1 MWPISKTIW
10 KFGKIYLEFR
20 LNNNFWIESQ
30 RLMCHIFVHLHKHT
44 YTWARSHFFLHQIRL
59 LSVFLYSCR
68 VLFTVAIYLSLSC
81 CALARTRP
89 RACVLIRSECS
100 FRTKSH
106 NARHRNASPLY
117 LSNVR
122 RCVLSECVQW
132 RIALNVFLFEATF
145 IVSTVNTHIQW
156 SMLPMQNNMH

>member
-1 MWPISKTIW
+1 MNRKTT
-10 KFGKIYLEFR
+10 FDVPYFCS
-20 LNNNFWIESQ
+20 FAQ
-30 RLMCHIFVHLHKHT
+30 THT

-81 CALARTRP
+81 CALARTRT

-100 FRTKSH
+100 FRTKGH

-145 IVSTVNTHIQW
+145 IVSTHTYNEQCCQCKIICTSRWAGGQVSQSRVLVIW
-156 SMLPMQNNMH
+156 SKK